1 MHISFKEATC
11 LIYSYIVQVQRDLD
25 QHTDK
30 HSPKTLS
37 PYSNLKNKKKKEE
50 KLKSNGVKSKK
61 VKK

>member
-37 PYSNLKNKKKKEE
+37 PYSNLKNKKKRR
-50 KLKSNGVKSKK
+50 K